1 MSACL
6 LRYSMCFVFVA
17 DYRKMLEDRKE
28 QPLTLCAGQ
37 AVICRAWSVCTQ
49 RENEPVARRTLRTD
63 ARVFTSI
70 SRWACNRC
78 SFHSYRTIGSSDQI
92 RLVVLSCAS

>member
-1 MSACL
+1 MKAKRMS
-6 LRYSMCFVFVA
+6 YSMCLVFAA
-17 DYRKMLEDRKE
+17 DYRRMLEDRKE

-37 AVICRAWSVCTQ
+37 TVTCGAWSVCAQ
-49 RENEPVARRTLRTD
+49 RRSRTD

-78 SFHSYRTIGSSDQI
+78 SLHSYRTIGSSDQI